1 MTLTEKFELRTI
13 KPGNKMTLELSN
25 RLIVQK
31 DVGFY
36 RKAKSIK
43 PEDEARHDR
52 R

>member
-1 MTLTEKFELRTI
+1 
-13 KPGNKMTLELSN
+13 
-25 RLIVQK
+25 LIVQK

-52 R
+52 RWKKRVWSKDQNIK